1 MAQVHGYENMFY
13 DLIVDADKA
22 SMGGV
27 GTSDEQNGT
36 QAAGEGLSMAGDGD
50 QGEEEQRKSMPK

>member
-1 MAQVHGYENMFY
+1 MFY